1 MPIWYRIAPLMDFRH
16 IRAFIAV
23 ADALSVTKAAERL
36 HISQPPL
43 SRHIQQ
49 LENELGLTLFVRHR
63 QGVTLTEPGRQLL
76 EKARAWEA
84 AAETFHAAAKQAR
97 STEGARV
104 RVGIAWGLWDVVNR
118 VRVEFA
124 KDHPDVTVEASDAYC
139 WFHSDEQ
146 LRGHQLDLAFARPP
160 YDSSFNVSE
169 PLYHESIQAI
179 ICADSPL
186 ATRESVSLRDLADE
200 TLLLWD
206 RHAAPVL
213 YDRILDLYGRNGLT
227 PKTMPT
233 PNAGPFNHA
242 GMMLVASGKGMYM
255 GYGVPQ
261 TGPTPAS
268 GVAVVPLNDADATI
282 EVSIVS
288 RRNDASAVAAD
299 FIACAEKLYRPD
311 SQDRPVLVP
320 LPRAAEGRRAS

>member
-1 MPIWYRIAPLMDFRH
+1 MDFRH

-76 EKARAWEA
+76 EKARAWEVA
-84 AAETFHAAAKQAR
+84 AQNFHDSAKEAR

-104 RVGIAWGLWDVVNR
+104 RVGIGWGLWAGVNR
-118 VRVEFA
+118 IRVEFA
-124 KDHPDVTVEASDAYC
+124 KDHADVTVEASDAHC
-139 WFHSDEQ
+139 WFDSDEQ
-146 LRGHQLDLAFARPP
+146 LRAHQLDLAFARPP
-160 YDSSFNVSE
+160 YDPSFNVSE
-169 PLYHESIQAI
+169 PLYYESIQVI
-179 ICADSPL
+179 MCADSPL
-186 ATRESVSLRDLADE
+186 ASRPSLSVRDLADE
-200 TLLLWD
+200 TLLLWE

-213 YDRILDLYGRNGLT
+213 YDRILDLYAKNGIT

-242 GMMLVASGKGMYM
+242 GMMLVASGKGLYM
-255 GYGVPQ
+255 GYGVPP

-268 GVAVVPLNDADATI
+268 GVAVVPLNDPDATI

-299 FIACAEKLYRPD
+299 FIACAEKLYHPD
-311 SQDRPVLVP
+311 SEERPVLVP
-320 LPRAAEGRRAS
+320 LPRVADSGRRAS

>member
-76 EKARAWEA
+76 EKARAWEMA
-84 AAETFHAAAKQAR
+84 AQNFQDAAKQAR

-118 VRVEFA
+118 VRIEFA
-124 KDHPDVTVEASDAYC
+124 KEHPDVTVEATDAHC
-139 WFHSDEQ
+139 WFDSDEQ
-146 LRGHQLDLAFARPP
+146 LRTHVLDLAFARPP
-160 YDSSFNVSE
+160 YDASFNVSE
-169 PLYHESIQAI
+169 PLFHERIQAI
-179 ICADSPL
+179 MCADSPL
-186 ATRESVSLRDLADE
+186 ASRASVSLRDLADE
-200 TLLLWD
+200 TLLLWE

-213 YDRILDLYGRNGLT
+213 YDRILELYARNGIT

-233 PNAGPFNHA
+233 PNAGPFNHT
-242 GMMLVASGKGMYM
+242 GMMLVASGKGLYM

-268 GVAVVPLNDADATI
+268 GVAVVPLSDDDATI

-299 FIACAEKLYRPD
+299 FIACAQQLHQPG
-311 SQDRPVLVP
+311 RPVLVP
-320 LPRAAEGRRAS
+320 RPESGRRAS

>member
-1 MPIWYRIAPLMDFRH
+1 MDFRH

-84 AAETFHAAAKQAR
+84 AAETFHDAAKQAR

-104 RVGIAWGLWDVVNR
+104 RVGIGWGLWDVVNR

-124 KDHPDVTVEASDAYC
+124 QDHPDVTVEASDAYC

-146 LRGHQLDLAFARPP
+146 LRSHQLDLAFARPP
-160 YDSSFNVSE
+160 YDPSFNVSE

-186 ATRESVSLRDLADE
+186 ASRESVSVRDLADE

-213 YDRILDLYGRNGLT
+213 YDRILDLYARNGLT
-227 PKTMPT
+227 PKTTPT

-311 SQDRPVLVP
+311 SLERPVLVP

>member
-1 MPIWYRIAPLMDFRH
+1 
-16 IRAFIAV
+16 
-23 ADALSVTKAAERL
+23 
-36 HISQPPL
+36 
-43 SRHIQQ
+43 
-49 LENELGLTLFVRHR
+49 
-63 QGVTLTEPGRQLL
+63 VTLTEPGRQLL

-84 AAETFHAAAKQAR
+84 AAQTFHEAAKEAR

-118 VRVEFA
+118 VRIEFA
-124 KDHPDVTVEASDAYC
+124 KDHPDVTVEASDAHC
-139 WFHSDEQ
+139 WFDSDEQ
-146 LRGHQLDLAFARPP
+146 LRSHQLDLAFARPP
-160 YDSSFNVSE
+160 YDASFNVSD
-169 PLYHESIQAI
+169 PIYYESIQVI
-179 ICADSPL
+179 LCADSPL
-186 ATRESVSLRDLADE
+186 ASRESVSVRDLADE
-200 TLLLWD
+200 TLLLWE

-213 YDRILDLYGRNGLT
+213 YDRILDLYARNGLT

-242 GMMLVASGKGMYM
+242 GMMLVASGKGLYM

-299 FIACAEKLYRPD
+299 FIACAQQMYR
-311 SQDRPVLVP
+311 RPVLVP
-320 LPRAAEGRRAS
+320 RMAESGRRAS

>member
-1 MPIWYRIAPLMDFRH
+1 MDFRH

-63 QGVTLTEPGRQLL
+63 QGVTLTDPGRQLL
-76 EKARAWEA
+76 EKARAWEVA
-84 AAETFHAAAKQAR
+84 AQTFHEAAKQAR

-104 RVGIAWGLWDVVNR
+104 RVGIGWGLWDVVNR

-124 KDHPDVTVEASDAYC
+124 KDHPDVTVEATDAYC
-139 WFHSDEQ
+139 WFDSDEQ
-146 LRGHQLDLAFARPP
+146 LRSHALDLAFARPP
-160 YDSSFNVSE
+160 YDPGFNVSE
-169 PLYHESIQAI
+169 PLYHESIQVI
-179 ICADSPL
+179 MCADSPL
-186 ATRESVSLRDLADE
+186 ASRPSLSVRDLGDE

-213 YDRILDLYGRNGLT
+213 YDRILDLYAKNGLT
-227 PKTMPT
+227 PKTLAT
-233 PNAGPFNHA
+233 PNAGPFNHS
-242 GMMLVASGKGMYM
+242 GMMLVASGKGLYM

-268 GVAVVPLNDADATI
+268 GVAVVPLSDRDATI

-299 FIACAEKLYRPD
+299 FIACAERLYRPD
-311 SQDRPVLVP
+311 SPDRPVLVP
-320 LPRAAEGRRAS
+320 LPRVASGRRAS

>member
-1 MPIWYRIAPLMDFRH
+1 MPIWYRIGPLMDFRH

-84 AAETFHAAAKQAR
+84 AAQTFHDAAKEAR

-118 VRVEFA
+118 VRIEFA

-139 WFHSDEQ
+139 WFDSDEQ

-160 YDSSFNVSE
+160 YDPSFNVSD
-169 PLYHESIQAI
+169 PIYHESIQVI
-179 ICADSPL
+179 MCADSPL
-186 ATRESVSLRDLADE
+186 AGRESVSVRDLADE
-200 TLLLWD
+200 TLLLWE

-213 YDRILDLYGRNGLT
+213 YDRILDLYARNGIT
-227 PKTMPT
+227 PKTLPT

-242 GMMLVASGKGMYM
+242 GMMLVASGKGLYL

-268 GVAVVPLNDADATI
+268 GVAVVPLNDPDATI

-299 FIACAEKLYRPD
+299 FIACAQQLY
-311 SQDRPVLVP
+311 QAGRPVLVP
-320 LPRAAEGRRAS
+320 RAEPGRRAS

>member
-1 MPIWYRIAPLMDFRH
+1 MDFRH

-84 AAETFHAAAKQAR
+84 AAETFHDAAKQAR

-104 RVGIAWGLWDVVNR
+104 RVGIGWGLWDVVNR
-118 VRVEFA
+118 IRVEFA

-146 LRGHQLDLAFARPP
+146 LRAHQLDLAFARPP
-160 YDSSFNVSE
+160 YDPSFNVSE

-186 ATRESVSLRDLADE
+186 ASRESVSVRDLADE

-213 YDRILDLYGRNGLT
+213 YDRILDLYARNGLT
-227 PKTMPT
+227 PKTTPT

>member
-1 MPIWYRIAPLMDFRH
+1 MDFRH

-76 EKARAWEA
+76 EKARAWDLA
-84 AAETFHAAAKQAR
+84 AQNFYDAAKQGR
-97 STEGARV
+97 TTQGARV
-104 RVGIAWGLWDVVNR
+104 RVGIGWGLWDVVNR

-124 KDHPDVTVEASDAYC
+124 KEHPDVTVEATDAYC
-139 WFHSDEQ
+139 WYDSDEQ
-146 LRGHQLDLAFARPP
+146 LRTHALDLAFARPP
-160 YDSSFNVSE
+160 YDPTFNVSE
-169 PLYHESIQAI
+169 PIFYERIQAI
-179 ICADSPL
+179 MCADSPL
-186 ATRESVSLRDLADE
+186 ASRSQVSVCDLADE
-200 TLLLWD
+200 TLLLWE

-213 YDRILDLYGRNGLT
+213 YDRILDLYAKNGIT

-233 PNAGPFNHA
+233 PNAGPFNHS
-242 GMMLVASGKGMYM
+242 GMMLVASGKGLYM

-268 GVAVVPLNDADATI
+268 GVAVVPLSDEDATI

-288 RRNDASAVAAD
+288 RRNDAAAVAAD
-299 FIACAEKLYRPD
+299 FIACAERLYHPGH
-311 SQDRPVLVP
+311 PVLVP
-320 LPRAAEGRRAS
+320 RAEPGSRRAS